1 MYPALIPP
9 FVLIIKSFKI
19 VFNFSIL
26 TEGIEIAKPI
36 IFIKG
41 FCKTTLISLL
51 GQI

>member
-1 MYPALIPP
+1 MYLDLIPP
-9 FVLIIKSFKI
+9 FILIFKSFKI